1 MANPEELTDKE
12 QAVAEPQ
19 LEQGTYEIIRNRL
32 NQYGKDLQQKLDWLN
47 SERKNAFGSI
57 ESALL
62 GNERIST
69 MHNCI
74 PADMI
79 TIGDSFIF
87 GYNVVIG
94 LKTEIEV
101 SDVFSVYHYD
111 SDKHVFKE
119 NSLDIILS
127 DEFIKDFKNLYK
139 YYKEAKFKVFAKIG
153 TSLFM
158 VFQTGKGKYD
168 IKTLKFAINENEL
181 KYVDN
186 RSEHELIFPDQHEY
200 KWTRTTR
207 DQHVKGKYS
216 HISVEDQIFV
226 ETTDGDLT
234 IKVEN
239 NTDTG
244 FGIYAEEVD
253 NKTQTL
259 DDGEFYYAIID
270 NLIVLK
276 IKPYQEE
283 QFRYI
288 IFNKKMQE
296 AVRVDAIENSCV
308 LLPDNQGLIF
318 ANGYYLQTGEM
329 KLFDNELADMQFI
342 HRITSPNGEDYLYV
356 FYNTQDG
363 VYVLLSYNIISQQVN
378 TPIICHGYSLFK
390 NGELCYF
397 KTDGTPQKHHVLQI
411 WKTPYL
417 DLDFHSELEANQD
430 SYLHK
435 IGNKDIV
442 RGMSECNEVLK
453 LIQKE
458 DSYANLYFDIK
469 KIAGDVLD
477 TYYWINSEETGKLN
491 EALQK
496 IKETA
501 NNAIEEY
508 DKVVAIKKNSQQEVE
523 RVFKLN
529 EELTQKIKG
538 SNFSSIIDFVQ
549 ILADV
554 RSIQGET
561 ISLKELRYVDLNKIE
576 ETENSLI
583 QYNEDISKK
592 CVQFLLKKEA
602 LEPYQNKVN
611 ELKDK
616 IQDAKKVVEINNTE
630 EELTNSS
637 QELEM
642 LIEIVSN
649 LKIDD
654 ATETTRIIESISSLY
669 SSLNQ
674 VNASLKRKRKE
685 LLSQEGVAE
694 FNAQIKL
701 ISQGLTN
708 YIDLADSPEKCVEFQ
723 TKLMVQ
729 IEELEGKFSEFDE
742 FIDKITTKREEI
754 YNSFESKKISLVE
767 ARNKRANTLL
777 QSADRILKA
786 IQNRIS
792 KFKEVSEINGYYASD
807 LMIEKLRNIVKELV
821 ELDDSVKADTI
832 QSQLKSMKEEAIR
845 QLKDKTELFVDGANI
860 IKFGV
865 HQFSVNTQPCEL
877 TTVFK
882 DEELYFHLTG
892 TNFYEKVNHTELS
905 NYKDLWNQSIPS
917 ENNDVYRSEFLACK
931 VFNNSL
937 LGLNGKLNS
946 LSEDDALEHI
956 REFMGQRYNEG
967 YVKGVHDLDAGIIV
981 KELIELNKSA
991 GLLKYSTNARAC
1003 ACLFWNKFTHPD
1015 LKDYYYKQLKG
1026 VGALIKLF
1034 PDSQEFA
1041 DIIDELKSKIEAFLT
1056 ETKLFDLIL
1065 AEEAATYLFHEV
1077 IHDDSFII
1085 DNEAATFYRDFTDYL
1100 RLNSATDIFNQSIQ
1114 ELKEVPASQFRLIIK
1129 WLKAYMSADN
1139 KLQYSQYVNEV
1150 SVLLLLGNYDKK
1162 NIVKAQLTKQL
1173 AGFQGNHSIIK
1184 EGTYQFDY
1192 NQFISR
1198 LKKFEINIYSRY
1210 NLYVNLKK
1218 GLIDDFEDSLRLNEF
1233 KPRVLSSFVRNKLI
1247 DKVYLPIIG
1256 DNLAKQMG
1264 TAGENKRTDL
1274 MGMLLLISPP
1284 GYGKTTLMEY
1294 LASRLGII
1302 FMKINGPAIGHSVT
1316 SLDPAEASNA
1326 SAREELNKLN
1336 LSFEMGDNV
1345 MIYLDDIQHCNPEF
1359 LQKFISLCDAQR
1371 KIEGVYKGKSKTYD
1385 FRGRKVCVVMAGNPY
1400 TESGDKFQIPDMLAN
1415 RADIYNLGDI
1425 LGDTSDIFN
1434 MSYIENSL
1442 TSNQVLN
1449 QLASKSH
1456 NDIYPIL
1463 KLAETGNK
1471 DGLEFEANHTPAQIS
1486 DYVNIIKKLIKVRN
1500 VISEVNQQYIAS
1512 AAQAEEYRTEPPF
1525 KLQGSY
1531 RNMNKIAEKVVAIM
1545 NDEELDS
1552 LILSHYEGESQ
1563 TLTSGAEANM
1573 LKFKEIFNKLTD
1585 QELQRWND
1593 IKATFCKNLKLK
1605 AGGNNQMSQ
1614 VVESM
1619 GSINESINNV
1629 SQTLKKCI
1637 WNEQ

>member
-1 MANPEELTDKE
+1 MANPEDLKE
-12 QAVAEPQ
+12 NEQSVAEPQ

-32 NQYGKDLQQKLDWLN
+32 NLYGKELQKKLDWLN
-47 SERKNAFGSI
+47 KERKSAFGSI
-57 ESALL
+57 ESALI

-69 MHNCI
+69 THNCI

-79 TIGDSFIF
+79 TVGDSFIF

-94 LKTEIEV
+94 LKKEIDV
-101 SDVFSVYHYD
+101 SDVFSVYQYD
-111 SDKHVFKE
+111 SSNHNFKE
-119 NSLDIILS
+119 SSLNIILS

-139 YYKEAKFKVFAKIG
+139 YYKEAKFRVFARIG

-168 IKTLKFAINENEL
+168 VKTLKFAINESEL
-181 KYVDN
+181 KYIDN
-186 RSEHELIFPDQHEY
+186 RSEHELVFPEQHEF
-200 KWTRTTR
+200 KWTKTTR
-207 DQHVKGKYS
+207 DQHVKGKFA
-216 HISVEDQIFV
+216 HISIEDEIFV
-226 ETTDGDLT
+226 ETTGGDLT

-244 FGIYAEEVD
+244 MGIYAEEVD

-259 DDGEFYYAIID
+259 DDGEFYYSIID

-276 IKPYQEE
+276 IRPYQEE
-283 QFRYI
+283 HFRYI

-296 AVRVDAIENSCV
+296 AIRVDAIENSCV

-329 KLFDNELADMQFI
+329 KLFDNELTDMQFI
-342 HRITSPNGEDYLYV
+342 HKIPSPNGEDYLYV
-356 FYNTQDG
+356 FYNTDDG
-363 VYVLLSYNIISQQVN
+363 VYNLLSYNIISQQVN

-390 NGELCYF
+390 DGELSYF
-397 KTDGTPQKHHVLQI
+397 KTDGSPQKHHVLQI

-417 DLDFHSELEANQD
+417 DADYHSELESNED

-469 KIAGDVLD
+469 KISGDVLD
-477 TYYWINSEETGKLN
+477 AYYWISNEETGKLS
-491 EALQK
+491 ESLQK
-496 IKETA
+496 IKDTA

-508 DKVVAIKKNSQQEVE
+508 EKVVAIKKNSQQEVE

-538 SNFSSIIDFVQ
+538 SNFSSILDFVQ
-549 ILADV
+549 ILADI

-561 ISLKELRYVDLNKIE
+561 ISLKQLRYVDLQKIE
-576 ETENSLI
+576 EAENSLI

-592 CVQFLLKKEA
+592 CVAFLLKQEA

-611 ELKDK
+611 EIKNK
-616 IQDAKKVVEINNTE
+616 IQEAQKVIEINNTE

-637 QELEM
+637 HELEM
-642 LIEIVSN
+642 LIDIVSN

-654 ATETTRIIESISSLY
+654 ATETTRIIDNISGIY
-669 SSLNQ
+669 SNLNQ

-685 LLSQEGVAE
+685 LLSQEGTAE

-729 IEELEGKFSEFDE
+729 LEELEGKFSEFDD
-742 FIDKITTKREEI
+742 FLDKITTKREEI

-767 ARNKRANTLL
+767 ARNKRANTLQ
-777 QSADRILKA
+777 QSAERILKA
-786 IQNRIS
+786 IHNRVS

-807 LMIEKLRNIVKELV
+807 LMIEKIRNIVSDLIAM
-821 ELDDSVKADTI
+821 DDSVKADTI

-845 QLKDKTELFVDGANI
+845 QLKDKNELFVGGDNI
-860 IKFGV
+860 IKLGT
-865 HQFSVNTQPCEL
+865 HHFSVNTQACEL

-882 DEELYFHLTG
+882 DNELYFHLTG
-892 TNFYEKVNHTELS
+892 TNFYEKVAHTEL
-905 NYKDLWNQSIPS
+905 NDYKDLWNQSIPS
-917 ENNDVYRSEFLACK
+917 ENDEVYRSEYLACQ
-931 VFNNSL
+931 VFNNYL
-937 LGLNGKLNS
+937 LQLNGRLNS
-946 LSEDDALEHI
+946 LSDEETLDYI

-981 KELIELNKSA
+981 KELIELNKTA
-991 GLLKYSTNARAC
+991 GLLKYSSESRSC
-1003 ACLFWNKFTHPD
+1003 ANLFWNKFTPSEVKIH
-1015 LKDYYYKQLKG
+1015 YEKQLKG
-1026 VGALIKLF
+1026 VGALIKIF
-1034 PDSQEFA
+1034 PESKEFD
-1041 DIIDELKSKIEAFLT
+1041 DIIDELKNQVENFLQNT
-1056 ETKLFDLIL
+1056 QLFDPIV
-1065 AEEAATYLFHEV
+1065 AQESATYLFHEV
-1077 IHDDSFII
+1077 VHDDSFVV
-1085 DNEAATFYRDFTDYL
+1085 DNNAAVLYDDFTDFL
-1100 RLNSATDIFNQSIQ
+1100 RHNSALEDFNRSIK
-1114 ELKEVPASQFRLIIK
+1114 ELSDTPVSQYKLIKK
-1129 WLKAYMSADN
+1129 WLQAYISASGKTQN
-1139 KLQYSQYVNEV
+1139 SLYINEV
-1150 SVLLLLGNYDKK
+1150 AVLLTVGKIDKN
-1162 NIVKAQLTKQL
+1162 NIIKAQLTKEL
-1173 AGFQGNHSIIK
+1173 MGFQGSHAVIK
-1184 EGTYQFDY
+1184 EGKYLFDY
-1192 NQFISR
+1192 NKFVSR
-1198 LKKFEINIYSRY
+1198 LKHFEINVSKRFNRY
-1210 NLYVNLKK
+1210 LDLKK
-1218 GLIDDFEDSLRLNEF
+1218 SLIDDFEESLRLEEF

-1247 DKVYLPIIG
+1247 DSVYLPLIG

-1264 TAGENKRTDL
+1264 SAGENKRTDL

-1302 FMKINGPAIGHSVT
+1302 FMKINGPAIGHAVT
-1316 SLDPAEASNA
+1316 SVDPAEASNA
-1326 SAREELNKLN
+1326 SAREELMKLN

-1425 LGDTSDIFN
+1425 LGDTSDVFN

-1442 TSNQVLN
+1442 TSNHILN
-1449 QLASKSH
+1449 QLAGKSH

-1463 KLAETGNK
+1463 KLAETGDKN
-1471 DGLEFEANHTPAQIS
+1471 GLEFEANHTAAEIS
-1486 DYVNIIKKLIKVRN
+1486 DYVNIVKKLIKVRN
-1500 VISEVNQQYIAS
+1500 IISEVNQQYITS

-1531 RNMNKIAEKVVAIM
+1531 RNMNKIAEKIVAIM
-1545 NDEELDS
+1545 NDDELES

-1563 TLTSGAEANM
+1563 TLTSGAEANL
-1573 LKFKEIFNKLTD
+1573 LKFKEIFGKLTP
-1585 QELQRWND
+1585 EEAQRWND
-1593 IKATFCKNLKLK
+1593 IKETFCKNLKLK
-1605 AGGNNQMSQ
+1605 AGGNNQMFQ
-1614 VVESM
+1614 VVENM
-1619 GSINESINNV
+1619 GSINDSINLV
-1629 SQTLKKCI
+1629 SETLKKCI

>member
-12 QAVAEPQ
+12 KAVAEPQ

-168 IKTLKFAINENEL
+168 IKTLKFAVNENEL

-186 RSEHELIFPDQHEY
+186 RSEHELIFPDQHEF

-216 HISVEDQIFV
+216 HISIEDQIFV

-244 FGIYAEEVD
+244 FGIYAEEVA

-417 DLDFHSELEANQD
+417 DVDFHSELEANQD

-946 LSEDDALEHI
+946 LSEDDTLEHI

-991 GLLKYSTNARAC
+991 GHLKYSTSARAC

-1316 SLDPAEASNA
+1316 SLDPAEAGNA

>member
-1 MANPEELTDKE
+1 MANPEELTEKE

-186 RSEHELIFPDQHEY
+186 RSEHELIFPDQHEF

-865 HQFSVNTQPCEL
+865 HQFSVNIQPCEL

-892 TNFYEKVNHTELS
+892 TNFYEKVNNAELS
-905 NYKDLWNQSIPS
+905 DYKDLWGQSIPS
-917 ENNDVYRSEFLACK
+917 ENDAIYRSEFLACQ
-931 VFNNSL
+931 VFNYYL
-937 LGLNGKLNS
+937 LSLNGTLNT
-946 LSEDDALEHI
+946 LSEEEILEHI

-967 YVKGVHDLDAGIIV
+967 YVKGVHDLDASIIV

-1003 ACLFWNKFTHPD
+1003 ACLFWNKFTNPD

-1041 DIIDELKSKIEAFLT
+1041 DIIDELKSKIEAFLA
-1056 ETKLFDLIL
+1056 ETNLFDPIIS
-1065 AEEAATYLFHEV
+1065 EEAATYLFHEV

-1085 DNEAATFYRDFTDYL
+1085 DNEASDFYKDFTDYL
-1100 RLNSATDIFNQSIQ
+1100 RLNAATDIFNHSIQ

-1129 WLKAYMSADN
+1129 WLKAYMSASN
-1139 KLQYSQYVNEV
+1139 KLQYSQYINEV
-1150 SVLLLLGNYDKK
+1150 SVLLLLGIYDKK
-1162 NIVKAQLTKQL
+1162 NIVKAKLTKQL
-1173 AGFQGNHSIIK
+1173 SGFQGSHLIIK
-1184 EGTYQFDY
+1184 EGTYHFDY
-1192 NQFISR
+1192 NQFVSR
-1198 LKKFEINIYSRY
+1198 LKEFEINIYNRY

-1218 GLIDDFEDSLRLNEF
+1218 GLIDDFEESLRLNEF

-1316 SLDPAEASNA
+1316 SLDPAEAGNA

-1471 DGLEFEANHTPAQIS
+1471 DGLEFEANHTPAQIA

-1531 RNMNKIAEKVVAIM
+1531 RNMNKIAEKIVAIM

-1585 QELQRWND
+1585 EDQQRWND

-1605 AGGNNQMSQ
+1605 SGGDNQMSQ